1 MVSLPVTLP
10 VSVHY
15 CTIKRNCQ
23 LNLRFTHLGNG
34 QEEFTFPRP
43 ARIINRTVNL
53 LLDKEPFPYLNLL
66 HQSLRKVPLAVCQQE
81 ALYDL
86 IKSMVTVLCS
96 SDKTDR
102 SSAIFP

>member
-1 MVSLPVTLP
+1 MDRKS
-10 VSVHY
+10 
-15 CTIKRNCQ
+15 
-23 LNLRFTHLGNG
+23 LRF
-34 QEEFTFPRP
+34 PAP
-43 ARIINRTVNL
+43 ARITNRTVNL

-66 HQSLRKVPLAVCQQE
+66 HQSLRKVPLAICQQE